1 MIYQAVNS
9 LLRKIS
15 AMLRSGLCDY
25 SDVYIDV
32 KGAITVEGTDDAIE
46 KNKNL
51 TFKNNASFR
60 S

>member
-32 KGAITVEGTDDAIE
+32 KGAITVEGTDDANE